1 MLALDMPQTDCI
13 IILPRKWF
21 MIYVAAKQCARAEY
35 LGEKYMEI
43 KSCVSNLVAFLI
55 QNEKG
60 WSCGDLYSSL
70 CYKSTVCFQ
79 HLISIGQLIY
89 WGCFIL
95 SHCLQRRSEVKG
107 ECRGKGCRNPVI
119 TEVQWGITHVT
130 CFPLCRFGSLPTT
143 YVEVYKYVVFRSIA
157 SSTFH
162 SLSI

>member
-107 ECRGKGCRNPVI
+107 ECRGEGMQESSNHWSSMRYHTRDLFSSLSLWFTAHYVC
-119 TEVQWGITHVT
+119 
-130 CFPLCRFGSLPTT
+130 GSLQ
-143 YVEVYKYVVFRSIA
+143 VC
-157 SSTFH
+157 
-162 SLSI
+162 SLQVNC